1 MRTLF
6 GFLAGLLFGAG
17 LWVSGMTDTA
27 RVQGFLDLRAWDPTL
42 VFVMGG
48 AMLPMAAAWA
58 LTRRRKTA
66 LLGDP
71 FPPKPAPVLDARLI
85 GGSVL
90 FGVGWGLVGL
100 CPGPA
105 FAVLG
110 FGGTPALV
118 FLIAM
123 AAGMYAAIPLRPRT
137 RWTSAA

>member
-27 RVQGFLDLRAWDPTL
+27 RVQGFLDMRAWDPTL
-42 VFVMGG
+42 AFVMGG
-48 AMLPMAAAWA
+48 AMLPMALAWA
-58 LTRRRKTA
+58 VTRRRETSA
-66 LLGDP
+66 LGDA
-71 FPPKPAPVLDARLI
+71 FPPMPAPVLDARLI

-137 RWTSAA
+137 RWISAA